1 MQVLLIGAGNMGFAM
16 LRTWI
21 VMEGGRFAVIE
32 LNPELRQRVSAAGV
46 ESHATILDLP
56 DGFRADVVVI
66 ATKPQAVEDVVS
78 KCRTILDPAGLLI
91 SVAAGVNLDAIRR
104 KAGDGP
110 AIIRCMPNTPAA
122 IGEAMTVCCAS
133 ANARTSDR
141 DRAKAL
147 LSAIGRVA
155 FVEDERLMDAVT
167 AISGSGPAYIFHL
180 LEAFCAAGVSL
191 GLPPDLAM
199 TLVKQTVFGAAKLA
213 LAPEA
218 DPTALREQVT
228 SPNGTTA
235 AALLALMDP
244 RDGLSALLQ
253 RAVAAAEQRSRDL
266 GDPSVG

>member
-21 VMEGGRFAVIE
+21 GMEGYRFAVIE
-32 LNPELRQRVSAAGV
+32 LNADLRQRAALAGAEAYAV
-46 ESHATILDLP
+46 FSDLP

-66 ATKPQAVEDVVS
+66 ATKPQAVGDAVAA
-78 KCRTILDPAGLLI
+78 CRTILDRGLLV
-91 SVAAGVNLDAIRR
+91 SVAAGITLDAIRQE
-104 KAGDGP
+104 AGEAP

-122 IGEAMTVCCAS
+122 IGEGMIVCCAS
-133 ANARTSDR
+133 ANAQASDR
-141 DRAKAL
+141 DRAKTL

-167 AISGSGPAYIFHL
+167 AVSGSGPAYIFHL
-180 LEAFCAAGVSL
+180 LEAFSAAGVAV

-199 TLVKQTVFGAAKLA
+199 MLVKQTVFGAAKLA
-213 LAPEA
+213 LASEA

-235 AALLALMDP
+235 AALAVLMNSQ
-244 RDGLSALLQ
+244 DGFLPILR
-253 RAVAAAEQRSRDL
+253 RAVFAAEQRSRDL
-266 GDPSVG
+266 GEPSMG